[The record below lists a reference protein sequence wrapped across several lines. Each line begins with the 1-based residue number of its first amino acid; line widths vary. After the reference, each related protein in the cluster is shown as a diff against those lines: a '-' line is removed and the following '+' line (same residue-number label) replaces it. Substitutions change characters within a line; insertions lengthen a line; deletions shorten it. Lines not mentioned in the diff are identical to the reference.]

1 MSEDER
7 TIRNIIEEWA
17 EAAHTGDLMTVI
29 AHHAA
34 EIVMYDVPPPENGVR
49 GLDAYRETWPGFF
62 EWQRRASF
70 DLLSLDVVAG
80 EDVAFVYG
88 LLRCGTPEE
97 LAAVPDR
104 RLRLTMGLRK
114 IDGHWTILHEHHS
127 FTARD

>member
-1 MSEDER
+1 MSEDES
-7 TIRNIIEEWA
+7 TIRILIEEWA

-29 AHHAA
+29 AHHAP

-80 EDVAFVYG
+80 EDVAFAYG

>member
-1 MSEDER
+1 MSGDER

-29 AHHAA
+29 AHHAP

-49 GLDAYRETWPGFF
+49 GLEAYRETWPGFF

-80 EDVAFVYG
+80 EDVAFAYG
-88 LLRCGTPEE
+88 LLRCGAPEE
-97 LAAVPDR
+97 FAAVPGR
-104 RLRLTMGLRK
+104 RLRLTMGLRRTN
-114 IDGHWTILHEHHS
+114 GQWTILHEHHS

>member
-17 EAAHTGDLMTVI
+17 EAAHTGDLMTVV
-29 AHHAA
+29 AHHDP

-49 GLDAYRETWPGFF
+49 GPDAYRETWPGFF

-70 DLLSLDVVAG
+70 DLLSLDVAAG

-88 LLRCGTPEE
+88 LLCCGTPEE

-104 RLRLTMGLRK
+104 RMRLTMGLRK
-114 IDGHWTILHEHHS
+114 IEGHWTILHEHHS

>member
-1 MSEDER
+1 MNDNEH
-7 TIRNIIEEWA
+7 TIRDIIERWA
-17 EAAHTGDLMTVI
+17 VAVHTGDLVTVT
-29 AHHAA
+29 AHHAS
-34 EIVMYDVPPPENGVR
+34 EVVMYDVPPPENGVR

-80 EDVAFVYG
+80 EDVAFAYG

-97 LAAVPDR
+97 LTAVPER

-114 IDGHWTILHEHHS
+114 IEGQWTILHEHHS
-127 FTARD
+127 FTSRD

>member
-1 MSEDER
+1 MSEDES

-29 AHHAA
+29 AHHAP

-114 IDGHWTILHEHHS
+114 FDGHWTILHEHHS